1 MLNIF
6 IPDDVRIIMNKLSE
20 NGYKSYIV
28 GGCLRDS
35 ILMRPI
41 HDWDICTSAKP
52 NEMLE
57 IFKEFHVIETGI
69 KHGTITIVLNE
80 NNYEVTTFRIDGNY
94 NDNRHP
100 DSVEFVNDITLDL
113 SRRDFT
119 INAMAYNLLE
129 GLIDPFRGYQDL
141 QNKIIKCVGNPSDRF
156 QEDALRMLRAVRF
169 SAQLDFIIEDKT
181 YNAIKENKCLI
192 KNISKERINAEIV
205 KILMSD
211 NPVDIWKLK
220 HVELMEIIIPYLDK
234 CFGVGQNNPFHNLD
248 IGKHIVKSLINS
260 PKDLEIRLALMLH
273 DIGKVD
279 RKTTDE
285 NGIDHFIRH
294 EIKSAHL
301 AKRWLEKYR
310 FDNNTINNVFALVMN
325 HDCFV
330 LGTSKKSIKRL
341 LNKLGV
347 ELTNKVILMRKCDI
361 LAQSSY
367 MQKEKLQEL
376 EEVKLRLT
384 EIIMDNEAFK
394 ISDLAING
402 NDMIEL
408 GYKPSKELGNA
419 LSTILEMVIDDPTLN
434 TKNQLQEIASKLLT
448 DSTICGKL

>member
-6 IPDDVRIIMNKLSE
+6 IPDDVRIIMNKLGES
-20 NGYKSYIV
+20 GYKSYIV

-35 ILMRPI
+35 ILIRPI

-57 IFKEFHVIETGI
+57 IFKDFRVIETGI
-69 KHGTITIVLNE
+69 KHGTVTIVLNE
-80 NNYEVTTFRIDGNY
+80 NNYEVTTFRIDGDY

-100 DSVEFVNDITLDL
+100 DSVKFVDDITLDL

-119 INAMAYNLLE
+119 INAMAYNLFD
-129 GLIDPFRGYQDL
+129 GLIDPFNGYKDL
-141 QNKIIKCVGNPSDRF
+141 QDKIIKCVGNANNRF

-169 SAQLDFIIEDKT
+169 SAQLDFLIDDET
-181 YNAIKENKCLI
+181 YNAIKINKNLI
-192 KNISKERINAEIV
+192 KNISKERINSEIV

-211 NPVDIWKLK
+211 NPSDIWKWK
-220 HVELMEIIIPYLDK
+220 HVDLMEIVIPYLDK
-234 CFGVGQNNPFHNLD
+234 CFGILQNNPFHCFD
-248 IGKHIVKSLINS
+248 VGKHTMASLLDS

-285 NGIDHFIRH
+285 NGIDHFAKH

-301 AKRWLEKYR
+301 AKRWMEKYR
-310 FDNNTINNVFALVMN
+310 FDNNTISNVFMLVMN

-330 LGTSKKSIKRL
+330 LGTSKKAIKRV
-341 LNKLGV
+341 LNKLGI
-347 ELTNKVILMRKCDI
+347 ELTNKVIAMRRCDI
-361 LAQSSY
+361 IAQSQY
-367 MQKEKLQEL
+367 MREEKLAEL
-376 EEVKLRLT
+376 EEVKNKLE
-384 EIIMDNEAFK
+384 EIIEENEAFK

-402 NDMIEL
+402 NDMLSL
-408 GYKPSKELGNA
+408 GYKPNKELGNA
-419 LSTILEMVIDDPTLN
+419 LLAILELVIDDPTLTQKTN
-434 TKNQLQEIASKLLT
+434 YNKLPQN
-448 DSTICGKL
+448 S